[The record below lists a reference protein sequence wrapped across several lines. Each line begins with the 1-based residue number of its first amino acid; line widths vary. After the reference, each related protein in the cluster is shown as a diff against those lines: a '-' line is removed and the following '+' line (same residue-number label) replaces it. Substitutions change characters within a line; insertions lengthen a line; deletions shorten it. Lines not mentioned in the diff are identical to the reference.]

1 MAQKEDNKKKRSPK
15 NRKKAMREGY
25 LSFDID
31 EVKRLSE
38 SDSPNAEAY
47 GYLYQAVTTQAG
59 TAKGI
64 DDAYPETAEETARM
78 LELLN
83 MAKKA
88 LVDKDDQY
96 FKFCTVDL
104 EMILDW
110 SSTRHWNFQWQVIL
124 GVILTVA
131 FLSWRVDQKQESVEH
146 DQELV
151 AEVENWEE
159 TDTVLNWDTTPDD
172 LYSPAGFVNYAH
184 LSAKNFKLLSLYE
197 QKSYYASAVE
207 AADEYA
213 AKADTAQSRDV
224 RKSLEDR
231 RDESLEHAKECRKE
245 FDRINKMDFKDIKK
259 MALDEY
265 GSWLKSSKAEKRAV
279 RAWNIFFI
287 ILIPVYIFAE
297 RPYGYTITRRPY
309 GYTIT
314 RTRAESSTLRGI
326 SKFTYALSAMM
337 LGSAASIS
345 WIQTVRKYSDG
356 HTERSYDAG
365 TNAPVV
371 MMKAALY
378 IAAFAL
384 VCVVS
389 CILMLYM
396 TIQGLRRNYN
406 WAPLLAKAKVAASS
420 AASKAKKN

>member
-1 MAQKEDNKKKRSPK
+1 MAQKEDGKKKKAPK

-25 LSFDID
+25 LSFDIV
-31 EVKRLSE
+31 EVKQLSE

-59 TAKGI
+59 TDKGI
-64 DDAYPETAEETARM
+64 DDIYPETALETEQMRV
-78 LELLN
+78 
-83 MAKKA
+83 
-88 LVDKDDQY
+88 LVDKARKARVDMSDQY
-96 FKFCTVDL
+96 LKICLDEL
-104 EMILDW
+104 DEILDW

-131 FLSWRVDQKQESVEH
+131 FLSWRVDQRQESVE
-146 DQELV
+146 DRQELV

-159 TDTVLNWDTTPDD
+159 TDTVLSWDTTPDD
-172 LYSPAGFVNYAH
+172 LYSPVGFVNYAH

-197 QKSYYASAVE
+197 QKSYYASAME

-224 RKSLEDR
+224 RKSLEER
-231 RDESLEHAKECRKE
+231 RDESLAHAKECRKE
-245 FDRINKMDFKDIKK
+245 FDRINKMDFKKIKK
-259 MALDEY
+259 MALEEY
-265 GSWLKSSKAEKRAV
+265 GSWLKNAKAEKRAV

-297 RPYGYTITRRPY
+297 RPYGYTITR
-309 GYTIT
+309 
-314 RTRAESSTLRGI
+314 TRAESSTLRGI

-337 LGSAASIS
+337 MGSAASIS

-356 HTERSYDAG
+356 RTESTYDAG
-365 TNAPVV
+365 TNAPV
-371 MMKAALY
+371 MIMKACLY

-384 VCVVS
+384 VCIVS

-396 TIQGLRRNYN
+396 TVQGLRRNYN

-420 AASKAKKN
+420 AASKAKKD

>member
-1 MAQKEDNKKKRSPK
+1 
-15 NRKKAMREGY
+15 MRDGY
-25 LSFDID
+25 LSFDII
-31 EVKRLSE
+31 EVKKLSE

-59 TAKGI
+59 TDKGI
-64 DDAYPETAEETARM
+64 DDIYPETALETEQMR
-78 LELLN
+78 
-83 MAKKA
+83 A
-88 LVDKDDQY
+88 LVDKARKARVDMSDQY
-96 FKFCTVDL
+96 LKICLDEL
-104 EMILDW
+104 DEILDW

-224 RKSLEDR
+224 RKSLEER
-231 RDESLEHAKECRKE
+231 RDESLDHAKEYRKE

-297 RPYGYTITRRPY
+297 RPYGYTM
-309 GYTIT
+309 T

-337 LGSAASIS
+337 MSSAASIS

-356 HTERSYDAG
+356 RTESTLDAG
-365 TNAPVV
+365 TNAHV
-371 MMKAALY
+371 MIMKACLY

-406 WAPLLAKAKVAASS
+406 WAPLLAKAKNAASS
-420 AASKAKKN
+420 AASKAGKN

>member
-1 MAQKEDNKKKRSPK
+1 MD
-15 NRKKAMREGY
+15 
-25 LSFDID
+25 LS
-31 EVKRLSE
+31 
-38 SDSPNAEAY
+38 
-47 GYLYQAVTTQAG
+47 
-59 TAKGI
+59 
-64 DDAYPETAEETARM
+64 
-78 LELLN
+78 
-83 MAKKA
+83 
-88 LVDKDDQY
+88 DQY
-96 FKFCTVDL
+96 LKICLDEL
-104 EMILDW
+104 DEILDW

-131 FLSWRVDQKQESVEH
+131 FLSWRVDQKQESVENR
-146 DQELV
+146 QENV
-151 AEVENWEE
+151 AAVEGWEE
-159 TDTVLNWDTTPDD
+159 TDTVLNWDTTPED
-172 LYSPAGFVNYAH
+172 LYSPAGFVKYAN
-184 LSAKNFKLLSLYE
+184 LSAKNYKLLSLYE
-197 QKSYYASAVE
+197 QKSSYASAME

-224 RKSLEDR
+224 RKSLEER
-231 RDESLEHAKECRKE
+231 RDESLAHAKECRKE

-259 MALDEY
+259 MALVEY
-265 GSWLKSSKAEKRAV
+265 GSWVKSAKAEKRAV

-297 RPYGYTITRRPY
+297 RPYGYTM
-309 GYTIT
+309 T

-326 SKFTYALSAMM
+326 SKFTYTLSAMM

-365 TNAPVV
+365 TNAPVII
-371 MMKAALY
+371 MKACLY

-384 VCVVS
+384 VCIVS

-420 AASKAKKN
+420 AASKAKKD

>member
-1 MAQKEDNKKKRSPK
+1 
-15 NRKKAMREGY
+15 MRDGY
-25 LSFDID
+25 LSFDII
-31 EVKRLSE
+31 EVKKLSE

-59 TAKGI
+59 TDKGI
-64 DDAYPETAEETARM
+64 DDIYPETALETEQMR
-78 LELLN
+78 
-83 MAKKA
+83 A
-88 LVDKDDQY
+88 LVDKARKARVDMSDQY
-96 FKFCTVDL
+96 LKICLDEL
-104 EMILDW
+104 DEILDW

-213 AKADTAQSRDV
+213 AKADTAQSREV
-224 RKSLEDR
+224 RKSLEER
-231 RDESLEHAKECRKE
+231 RDESLDHAKEYRKE

-297 RPYGYTITRRPY
+297 RPYGYTM
-309 GYTIT
+309 T

-337 LGSAASIS
+337 MGSAASIS

-356 HTERSYDAG
+356 RTESTFDAG
-365 TNAPVV
+365 TNAHV
-371 MMKAALY
+371 MIMKACLY

-406 WAPLLAKAKVAASS
+406 WAPLLAKAKNAASS
-420 AASKAKKN
+420 AASKAGKN

>member
-1 MAQKEDNKKKRSPK
+1 
-15 NRKKAMREGY
+15 MRDGY
-25 LSFDID
+25 LSFDII
-31 EVKRLSE
+31 EVKKLSE

-59 TAKGI
+59 TDKGI
-64 DDAYPETAEETARM
+64 DDIYPETALETEQMR
-78 LELLN
+78 
-83 MAKKA
+83 A
-88 LVDKDDQY
+88 LVDKARKARVDMSDQY
-96 FKFCTVDL
+96 LKICLDEL
-104 EMILDW
+104 DEILDW

-131 FLSWRVDQKQESVEH
+131 FLSWRVDQKQESVESR
-146 DQELV
+146 QEKV
-151 AEVENWEE
+151 AAVEGWAE
-159 TDTVLNWDTTPDD
+159 TDTVLNWDTTPED
-172 LYSPAGFVNYAH
+172 LYSPAGFVKYAH
-184 LSAKNFKLLSLYE
+184 LSAQNFKLLSLYE

-224 RKSLEDR
+224 RKRLEEQQDKSLA
-231 RDESLEHAKECRKE
+231 HAKECRKE

-265 GSWLKSSKAEKRAV
+265 GSWVKSAKAEKRAV

-297 RPYGYTITRRPY
+297 RPYGYTM
-309 GYTIT
+309 T

-337 LGSAASIS
+337 MSSAASIS

-356 HTERSYDAG
+356 RTESTLDAG
-365 TNAPVV
+365 TNAHV
-371 MMKAALY
+371 MIMKACLY

-406 WAPLLAKAKVAASS
+406 WAPLLAKAKNAASS
-420 AASKAKKN
+420 AASKAGKN

>member
-1 MAQKEDNKKKRSPK
+1 
-15 NRKKAMREGY
+15 MRDGY
-25 LSFDID
+25 LSFDII
-31 EVKRLSE
+31 EVKKLSE

-59 TAKGI
+59 TDKGI
-64 DDAYPETAEETARM
+64 DDIYPETALETEQMR
-78 LELLN
+78 
-83 MAKKA
+83 A
-88 LVDKDDQY
+88 LVDKAR
-96 FKFCTVDL
+96 KARVDMSDKYL
-104 EMILDW
+104 KICLDELDEILDW

-224 RKSLEDR
+224 RKSLEER
-231 RDESLEHAKECRKE
+231 RDESLDHAKEYRKE

-265 GSWLKSSKAEKRAV
+265 GSWVKSAKAEKRAV

-297 RPYGYTITRRPY
+297 RPYGYTM
-309 GYTIT
+309 T

-337 LGSAASIS
+337 MGSAASIS
-345 WIQTVRKYSDG
+345 WILTVRKYSDG
-356 HTERSYDAG
+356 RTESTLDAG
-365 TNAPVV
+365 TNAHV
-371 MMKAALY
+371 MIMKACLY

-406 WAPLLAKAKVAASS
+406 WAPLLAKAKNAASS
-420 AASKAKKN
+420 AASKAGKN

>member
-1 MAQKEDNKKKRSPK
+1 
-15 NRKKAMREGY
+15 MRDGY
-25 LSFDID
+25 LSFDII
-31 EVKRLSE
+31 EVKKLSE

-59 TAKGI
+59 TDKGI
-64 DDAYPETAEETARM
+64 DDIYPETALETEQMR
-78 LELLN
+78 
-83 MAKKA
+83 A
-88 LVDKDDQY
+88 LVDKARKARVDMSDQY
-96 FKFCTVDL
+96 LKICLDEL
-104 EMILDW
+104 DEILDW

-224 RKSLEDR
+224 RKSLEER
-231 RDESLEHAKECRKE
+231 RDESLDHAKEYRKE

-297 RPYGYTITRRPY
+297 RPYGYTM
-309 GYTIT
+309 T

-326 SKFTYALSAMM
+326 SKFTYTLSAMM

-365 TNAPVV
+365 TNAPVII
-371 MMKAALY
+371 MKACLY

-384 VCVVS
+384 VCIVS

-420 AASKAKKN
+420 AASKAKKD

>member
-1 MAQKEDNKKKRSPK
+1 M
-15 NRKKAMREGY
+15 
-25 LSFDID
+25 
-31 EVKRLSE
+31 
-38 SDSPNAEAY
+38 
-47 GYLYQAVTTQAG
+47 
-59 TAKGI
+59 
-64 DDAYPETAEETARM
+64 
-78 LELLN
+78 
-83 MAKKA
+83 
-88 LVDKDDQY
+88 
-96 FKFCTVDL
+96 
-104 EMILDW
+104 
-110 SSTRHWNFQWQVIL
+110 
-124 GVILTVA
+124 
-131 FLSWRVDQKQESVEH
+131 
-146 DQELV
+146 
-151 AEVENWEE
+151 
-159 TDTVLNWDTTPDD
+159 
-172 LYSPAGFVNYAH
+172 
-184 LSAKNFKLLSLYE
+184 SLYE

-224 RKSLEDR
+224 RKSLEER
-231 RDESLEHAKECRKE
+231 RDESLDHAKEYRKE

-297 RPYGYTITRRPY
+297 RPYGYTM
-309 GYTIT
+309 T

-337 LGSAASIS
+337 MGSAASIS

-356 HTERSYDAG
+356 RTESTFDAG
-365 TNAPVV
+365 TNAHV
-371 MMKAALY
+371 MIMKACLY

-406 WAPLLAKAKVAASS
+406 WAPLLAKAKNAASS
-420 AASKAKKN
+420 AASKAGKN

>member
-1 MAQKEDNKKKRSPK
+1 
-15 NRKKAMREGY
+15 MRDGY
-25 LSFDID
+25 LSFDII
-31 EVKRLSE
+31 EVKKLSE

-59 TAKGI
+59 TDKGI
-64 DDAYPETAEETARM
+64 DDIYPETALETEQMR
-78 LELLN
+78 
-83 MAKKA
+83 A
-88 LVDKDDQY
+88 LVDKARKARVDMSDQY
-96 FKFCTVDL
+96 LKICLDEL
-104 EMILDW
+104 DEILDW

-224 RKSLEDR
+224 RKSLEER
-231 RDESLEHAKECRKE
+231 RDESLDHAKEYRKE

-297 RPYGYTITRRPY
+297 RPYGYTM
-309 GYTIT
+309 T

-337 LGSAASIS
+337 MSSAASIS

-356 HTERSYDAG
+356 RTESTFDAG
-365 TNAPVV
+365 TNAHV
-371 MMKAALY
+371 MIMKACLY

-406 WAPLLAKAKVAASS
+406 WAPLLAKAKNAASS
-420 AASKAKKN
+420 AASKAGKN

>member
-1 MAQKEDNKKKRSPK
+1 
-15 NRKKAMREGY
+15 MRDGY
-25 LSFDID
+25 LSFDII
-31 EVKRLSE
+31 EVKKLSE

-59 TAKGI
+59 TDKGI
-64 DDAYPETAEETARM
+64 DDIYPETALETEQMR
-78 LELLN
+78 
-83 MAKKA
+83 A
-88 LVDKDDQY
+88 LVDKAR
-96 FKFCTVDL
+96 KARVDMSDKYL
-104 EMILDW
+104 KICLDELDEILDW

-224 RKSLEDR
+224 RKRLEEQQDKSLA
-231 RDESLEHAKECRKE
+231 HAKECRKE

-297 RPYGYTITRRPY
+297 RPYGYTM
-309 GYTIT
+309 T

-337 LGSAASIS
+337 MGSAASIS
-345 WIQTVRKYSDG
+345 WILTVRKYSDG
-356 HTERSYDAG
+356 RTESTLDAG
-365 TNAPVV
+365 TNAHV
-371 MMKAALY
+371 MIMKACLY

-406 WAPLLAKAKVAASS
+406 WAPLLAKAKNAASS
-420 AASKAKKN
+420 AASKAGKN

>member
-1 MAQKEDNKKKRSPK
+1 
-15 NRKKAMREGY
+15 MREGY
-25 LSFDID
+25 LSFDIV
-31 EVKRLSE
+31 EVKQLSE

-59 TAKGI
+59 TDKGI
-64 DDAYPETAEETARM
+64 DDIYPETALETEQMRV
-78 LELLN
+78 
-83 MAKKA
+83 
-88 LVDKDDQY
+88 LVDKARKARVDMSDQY
-96 FKFCTVDL
+96 LKICLDEL
-104 EMILDW
+104 DEILDW

-131 FLSWRVDQKQESVEH
+131 FLSWRVDQKQESVE
-146 DQELV
+146 DRQELV

-159 TDTVLNWDTTPDD
+159 TDTVLSWDTTPDD
-172 LYSPAGFVNYAH
+172 LYSPVGFVNYAH

-197 QKSYYASAVE
+197 QKSYYASAME

-224 RKSLEDR
+224 RKSLEER
-231 RDESLEHAKECRKE
+231 RDESLAHAKECRKE

-265 GSWLKSSKAEKRAV
+265 GSWVKSAKAEKRAV

-297 RPYGYTITRRPY
+297 RPYGYTM
-309 GYTIT
+309 T

-356 HTERSYDAG
+356 RTESTYDAG
-365 TNAPVV
+365 TNAPV
-371 MMKAALY
+371 MIMKACLY

-384 VCVVS
+384 VCIVS

-396 TIQGLRRNYN
+396 TVQGLRRNYN

-420 AASKAKKN
+420 AASKAKKD

>member
-1 MAQKEDNKKKRSPK
+1 
-15 NRKKAMREGY
+15 MRDGY
-25 LSFDID
+25 LSFDII
-31 EVKRLSE
+31 EVKKLSE

-59 TAKGI
+59 TDKGI
-64 DDAYPETAEETARM
+64 DDIYPETALETEQMR
-78 LELLN
+78 
-83 MAKKA
+83 A
-88 LVDKDDQY
+88 LVDKARKARVDMSDQY
-96 FKFCTVDL
+96 LKICLDEL
-104 EMILDW
+104 DEILDW

-131 FLSWRVDQKQESVEH
+131 FLSWRVDQKQESVESR
-146 DQELV
+146 QEKV
-151 AEVENWEE
+151 AAVEGWAE
-159 TDTVLNWDTTPDD
+159 TDTVLNWDTTPED
-172 LYSPAGFVNYAH
+172 LYSPAGFVKYAH
-184 LSAKNFKLLSLYE
+184 LSAQNFKLLSLYE
-197 QKSYYASAVE
+197 QKSYYASAME

-224 RKSLEDR
+224 RKRLEEQQDKSLAN
-231 RDESLEHAKECRKE
+231 AKEYRKE

-265 GSWLKSSKAEKRAV
+265 GSWVKSAKAEKRAV
-279 RAWNIFFI
+279 RTWNIFFI

-297 RPYGYTITRRPY
+297 RPY

-337 LGSAASIS
+337 MGSAASIS
-345 WIQTVRKYSDG
+345 WILTVRKYSDG
-356 HTERSYDAG
+356 RTESTLDAG
-365 TNAPVV
+365 TNAPV
-371 MMKAALY
+371 MIMKACLY

-406 WAPLLAKAKVAASS
+406 WAPLLAKAKSAASS
-420 AASKAKKN
+420 AASKAGKN

>member
-1 MAQKEDNKKKRSPK
+1 
-15 NRKKAMREGY
+15 MRDGY
-25 LSFDID
+25 LSFDII
-31 EVKRLSE
+31 EVKKLSE

-59 TAKGI
+59 TDKGI
-64 DDAYPETAEETARM
+64 DDIYPETALETEQMR
-78 LELLN
+78 
-83 MAKKA
+83 A
-88 LVDKDDQY
+88 LVDKAR
-96 FKFCTVDL
+96 KARVDMSDKYL
-104 EMILDW
+104 KICLDELDEILDW

-224 RKSLEDR
+224 RKSLEER
-231 RDESLEHAKECRKE
+231 RDESLDHAKEYRKE

-297 RPYGYTITRRPY
+297 RPYGYTM
-309 GYTIT
+309 T

-337 LGSAASIS
+337 MGSAASIS
-345 WIQTVRKYSDG
+345 WILTVRKYSDG
-356 HTERSYDAG
+356 RTESTLDAG
-365 TNAPVV
+365 TNAHV
-371 MMKAALY
+371 MIMKACLY

-406 WAPLLAKAKVAASS
+406 WAPLLAKAKNAASS
-420 AASKAKKN
+420 AASKAGKN

>member
-1 MAQKEDNKKKRSPK
+1 M
-15 NRKKAMREGY
+15 
-25 LSFDID
+25 
-31 EVKRLSE
+31 
-38 SDSPNAEAY
+38 
-47 GYLYQAVTTQAG
+47 
-59 TAKGI
+59 
-64 DDAYPETAEETARM
+64 
-78 LELLN
+78 
-83 MAKKA
+83 
-88 LVDKDDQY
+88 DKDDQY

-124 GVILTVA
+124 GVILTVI
-131 FLSWRVDQKQESVEH
+131 FLSWRVDQKQESVEGR
-146 DQELV
+146 QELI
-151 AEVENWEE
+151 AAVENWAE
-159 TDTVLNWDTTPDD
+159 TDTTLDWDTAPED
-172 LYSPAGFVNYAH
+172 LYSPAGFVKYAH
-184 LSAKNFKLLSLYE
+184 LSAQNFKLLSLYE
-197 QKSYYASAVE
+197 QKSYYASAME

-224 RKSLEDR
+224 RKRLEEQQDKSLAN
-231 RDESLEHAKECRKE
+231 AKEYRKE

-265 GSWLKSSKAEKRAV
+265 GSWVKSAKAEKRAV
-279 RAWNIFFI
+279 RTWNIFFI

-297 RPYGYTITRRPY
+297 RPY

-356 HTERSYDAG
+356 RTERTYDAG

-371 MMKAALY
+371 IMKACLY

-384 VCVVS
+384 VCIVS

-396 TIQGLRRNYN
+396 TVQGLRRNYN
-406 WAPLLAKAKVAASS
+406 WAPLMAKVKS
-420 AASKAKKN
+420 AVSDRSKKN

>member
-1 MAQKEDNKKKRSPK
+1 
-15 NRKKAMREGY
+15 MRDGY
-25 LSFDID
+25 LSFDII
-31 EVKRLSE
+31 EVKKLSE

-59 TAKGI
+59 TDKGI
-64 DDAYPETAEETARM
+64 DDIYPETALETEQMR
-78 LELLN
+78 
-83 MAKKA
+83 A
-88 LVDKDDQY
+88 LVDKARKARVDMSDQY
-96 FKFCTVDL
+96 LKICLDEL
-104 EMILDW
+104 DEILDW

-224 RKSLEDR
+224 RKSLEER
-231 RDESLEHAKECRKE
+231 RDESLAHAKECRKE

-265 GSWLKSSKAEKRAV
+265 GSWVKSAKAEKRAV

-297 RPYGYTITRRPY
+297 RPYGYTITR
-309 GYTIT
+309 
-314 RTRAESSTLRGI
+314 TRAESSTLRGI

-337 LGSAASIS
+337 MGSAASIS

-356 HTERSYDAG
+356 RTESTFDAG
-365 TNAPVV
+365 TNAHV
-371 MMKAALY
+371 MIMKACLY

-406 WAPLLAKAKVAASS
+406 WAPLLAKAKNAASS
-420 AASKAKKN
+420 AASKAGKN

>member
-1 MAQKEDNKKKRSPK
+1 
-15 NRKKAMREGY
+15 MRDGY
-25 LSFDID
+25 LSFDII
-31 EVKRLSE
+31 EVKKLSE

-59 TAKGI
+59 TDKGI
-64 DDAYPETAEETARM
+64 DDIYPETALETEQMR
-78 LELLN
+78 
-83 MAKKA
+83 A
-88 LVDKDDQY
+88 LVDKAR
-96 FKFCTVDL
+96 KARVDMSDKYL
-104 EMILDW
+104 KICLDELDEILDW

-172 LYSPAGFVNYAH
+172 LYSPAGFVKYAN
-184 LSAKNFKLLSLYE
+184 LSAKNYKLLSLYE

-224 RKSLEDR
+224 RKSLEER
-231 RDESLEHAKECRKE
+231 RDESLAHAKECRKE

-265 GSWLKSSKAEKRAV
+265 GSWLKSAKAEKRAV

-297 RPYGYTITRRPY
+297 RPYGYTITR
-309 GYTIT
+309 
-314 RTRAESSTLRGI
+314 TRAESSTLRGI

-337 LGSAASIS
+337 MSSAASIS

-356 HTERSYDAG
+356 RTESTLDAG
-365 TNAPVV
+365 TNAHV
-371 MMKAALY
+371 MIMKACLY

-406 WAPLLAKAKVAASS
+406 WAPLLAKAKNAASS
-420 AASKAKKN
+420 AASKAGKN

>member
-1 MAQKEDNKKKRSPK
+1 
-15 NRKKAMREGY
+15 MRDGY
-25 LSFDID
+25 LSFDII
-31 EVKRLSE
+31 EVKKLSE

-59 TAKGI
+59 TDKGI
-64 DDAYPETAEETARM
+64 DDIYPETALETEQMR
-78 LELLN
+78 
-83 MAKKA
+83 A
-88 LVDKDDQY
+88 LVDKAR
-96 FKFCTVDL
+96 KARVDMSDKYL
-104 EMILDW
+104 KICLDELDEILDW

-224 RKSLEDR
+224 RKRLEEQQDKSLAR
-231 RDESLEHAKECRKE
+231 AKECRKE

-297 RPYGYTITRRPY
+297 RPYGYTM
-309 GYTIT
+309 T

-337 LGSAASIS
+337 MSSAASIS

-356 HTERSYDAG
+356 RTESTLDAG
-365 TNAPVV
+365 TNAHV
-371 MMKAALY
+371 MIMKACLY

-406 WAPLLAKAKVAASS
+406 WAPLLAKAKNAASS
-420 AASKAKKN
+420 AASKAGKN

>member
-1 MAQKEDNKKKRSPK
+1 
-15 NRKKAMREGY
+15 MRDGY
-25 LSFDID
+25 LSFDIV
-31 EVKRLSE
+31 EVKKLSE

-59 TAKGI
+59 TDKGI
-64 DDAYPETAEETARM
+64 DDVYPETAQETEQMR
-78 LELLN
+78 
-83 MAKKA
+83 A
-88 LVDKDDQY
+88 LVDKARKARVDMSDQY
-96 FKFCTVDL
+96 LKICLDEL
-104 EMILDW
+104 DEILDW

-131 FLSWRVDQKQESVEH
+131 FLSWRVDQKQESVENR
-146 DQELV
+146 QENV
-151 AEVENWEE
+151 AAVEGWEE
-159 TDTVLNWDTTPDD
+159 TDTVLNWDTTPED
-172 LYSPAGFVNYAH
+172 LYSPAGFVKYAN
-184 LSAKNFKLLSLYE
+184 LSAKNYKLLSLYE
-197 QKSYYASAVE
+197 QKSSYASAME

-224 RKSLEDR
+224 RKSLEER
-231 RDESLEHAKECRKE
+231 RDESLAHAKECRKE

-265 GSWLKSSKAEKRAV
+265 GSWVKSAKAEKRAV

-297 RPYGYTITRRPY
+297 RPYGYTM
-309 GYTIT
+309 T

-326 SKFTYALSAMM
+326 SKFTYAMSAMM
-337 LGSAASIS
+337 MGSAASIG
-345 WIQTVRKYSDG
+345 WIRTVTKYSDG
-356 HTERSYDAG
+356 RTESSYDAG
-365 TNAPVV
+365 TNAPV
-371 MMKAALY
+371 MIMKAGLY

-384 VCVVS
+384 ICVVS

-406 WAPLLAKAKVAASS
+406 WAPLMAKAKVAASS
-420 AASKAKKN
+420 AASKVKKD

>member
-1 MAQKEDNKKKRSPK
+1 
-15 NRKKAMREGY
+15 MRDGY
-25 LSFDID
+25 LSFDIV
-31 EVKRLSE
+31 EVKKLSE

-59 TAKGI
+59 TDKGI
-64 DDAYPETAEETARM
+64 DDIYPETALETEQMR
-78 LELLN
+78 
-83 MAKKA
+83 A
-88 LVDKDDQY
+88 LVDKARKARVDMSDQY
-96 FKFCTVDL
+96 LKICLDEL
-104 EMILDW
+104 DEILDW

-131 FLSWRVDQKQESVEH
+131 FLSWRVDQKQESVENR
-146 DQELV
+146 QENV
-151 AEVENWEE
+151 AAVEGWEE
-159 TDTVLNWDTTPDD
+159 TDTVLNWDTTPED
-172 LYSPAGFVNYAH
+172 LYSPAGFVKYAN
-184 LSAKNFKLLSLYE
+184 LSAKNYKLLSLYE
-197 QKSYYASAVE
+197 QKSSYASAME

-224 RKSLEDR
+224 RKSLEER
-231 RDESLEHAKECRKE
+231 RDESLAHAKECRKE

-265 GSWLKSSKAEKRAV
+265 GSWVKSAKAEKRAV

-297 RPYGYTITRRPY
+297 RPYGYTM
-309 GYTIT
+309 T

-326 SKFTYALSAMM
+326 SKFTYTLSAMM

-365 TNAPVV
+365 TNAMPVYRCVCFGLHSV
-371 MMKAALY
+371 MYSDALY
-378 IAAFAL
+378 DHPGSQAQLQLGASAG
-384 VCVVS
+384 
-389 CILMLYM
+389 
-396 TIQGLRRNYN
+396 QGQGSRLFGRIEG
-406 WAPLLAKAKVAASS
+406 
-420 AASKAKKN
+420 

>member
-1 MAQKEDNKKKRSPK
+1 
-15 NRKKAMREGY
+15 MREGY
-25 LSFDID
+25 LSFDIV
-31 EVKRLSE
+31 EVKQLSE

-59 TAKGI
+59 TDKGI
-64 DDAYPETAEETARM
+64 DDVYPETALETEQMR
-78 LELLN
+78 
-83 MAKKA
+83 A
-88 LVDKDDQY
+88 LVDKARKARVDMSDQY
-96 FKFCTVDL
+96 LKICLDEL
-104 EMILDW
+104 DEILDW

-131 FLSWRVDQKQESVEH
+131 FLSWRVDQKQESVENR
-146 DQELV
+146 QENV
-151 AEVENWEE
+151 AAVEGWEE
-159 TDTVLNWDTTPDD
+159 TDTVLNWDTTPED
-172 LYSPAGFVNYAH
+172 LYSPAGFVKYAN
-184 LSAKNFKLLSLYE
+184 LSAKNYKLLSLYE
-197 QKSYYASAVE
+197 QKSSYASAME

-224 RKSLEDR
+224 RKSLEER
-231 RDESLEHAKECRKE
+231 RDESLAHAKECRKE

-265 GSWLKSSKAEKRAV
+265 GSWVKSAKAEKRAV

-297 RPYGYTITRRPY
+297 RPYGYTM
-309 GYTIT
+309 T

-326 SKFTYALSAMM
+326 SKFTYAMSAMM
-337 LGSAASIS
+337 MGSAASIG
-345 WIQTVRKYSDG
+345 WIRTVTKYSDG
-356 HTERSYDAG
+356 RTESSYDAG
-365 TNAPVV
+365 TNAPV
-371 MMKAALY
+371 MIMKAGLY

-384 VCVVS
+384 ICVVS

-406 WAPLLAKAKVAASS
+406 WAPLMAKAKVTASS
-420 AASKAKKN
+420 AASKVKKD

>member
-1 MAQKEDNKKKRSPK
+1 
-15 NRKKAMREGY
+15 MRDGY
-25 LSFDID
+25 LSFDII
-31 EVKRLSE
+31 EVKKLSE

-59 TAKGI
+59 TDKGI
-64 DDAYPETAEETARM
+64 DDIYPETALETEQMR
-78 LELLN
+78 
-83 MAKKA
+83 A
-88 LVDKDDQY
+88 LVDKARKARVDMSDQY
-96 FKFCTVDL
+96 LKICLDEL
-104 EMILDW
+104 DEILDW

-197 QKSYYASAVE
+197 QKSYYASAME

-224 RKSLEDR
+224 RKSLEER
-231 RDESLEHAKECRKE
+231 RDESLAHAKECRKE

-265 GSWLKSSKAEKRAV
+265 GSWVKSAKAEKRAV

-297 RPYGYTITRRPY
+297 RPYGYTITR
-309 GYTIT
+309 
-314 RTRAESSTLRGI
+314 TRAESSTLRGI

-337 LGSAASIS
+337 MGSAASIS

-356 HTERSYDAG
+356 RTESTFDAG
-365 TNAPVV
+365 TNAHV
-371 MMKAALY
+371 MIMKACLY

-406 WAPLLAKAKVAASS
+406 WAPLLAKAKNAASS
-420 AASKAKKN
+420 AASKAGKN

>member
-1 MAQKEDNKKKRSPK
+1 
-15 NRKKAMREGY
+15 MRDGY
-25 LSFDID
+25 LSFDII
-31 EVKRLSE
+31 EVKKLSE

-59 TAKGI
+59 TDKGI
-64 DDAYPETAEETARM
+64 DDIYPETALETEQMR
-78 LELLN
+78 
-83 MAKKA
+83 A
-88 LVDKDDQY
+88 LVDKARKARVAMSDQY
-96 FKFCTVDL
+96 LKICLDEL
-104 EMILDW
+104 DEILDW

-224 RKSLEDR
+224 RKSLEER
-231 RDESLEHAKECRKE
+231 RDESLDHAKEYRKE

-297 RPYGYTITRRPY
+297 RPYGYTM
-309 GYTIT
+309 T

-337 LGSAASIS
+337 MSSAASIS

-356 HTERSYDAG
+356 RTESTLDAG
-365 TNAPVV
+365 TNAHV
-371 MMKAALY
+371 MIMKACLY

-406 WAPLLAKAKVAASS
+406 WAPLLAKAKNAASS
-420 AASKAKKN
+420 AASKAGKN

>member
-1 MAQKEDNKKKRSPK
+1 
-15 NRKKAMREGY
+15 MRDGY
-25 LSFDID
+25 LSFDII
-31 EVKRLSE
+31 EVKKLSE

-59 TAKGI
+59 TDKGI
-64 DDAYPETAEETARM
+64 DDIYPETALETEQMR
-78 LELLN
+78 
-83 MAKKA
+83 A
-88 LVDKDDQY
+88 LVDKAR
-96 FKFCTVDL
+96 KARVDMSDKYL
-104 EMILDW
+104 KICLDELDEILDW

-224 RKSLEDR
+224 RKSLEER
-231 RDESLEHAKECRKE
+231 RDESLDHAKEYRKE

-265 GSWLKSSKAEKRAV
+265 GSWLKSAKAEKRAV

-297 RPYGYTITRRPY
+297 RPYGYTITR
-309 GYTIT
+309 
-314 RTRAESSTLRGI
+314 TRAESSTLRGI

-337 LGSAASIS
+337 MSSAASIS

-356 HTERSYDAG
+356 RTESTLDAG
-365 TNAPVV
+365 TNAHV
-371 MMKAALY
+371 MIMKACLY

-406 WAPLLAKAKVAASS
+406 WAPLLAKAKNAASS
-420 AASKAKKN
+420 AASKAGKN

>member
-1 MAQKEDNKKKRSPK
+1 
-15 NRKKAMREGY
+15 MREGY
-25 LSFDID
+25 LSFDIV
-31 EVKRLSE
+31 EVKQLSE

-59 TAKGI
+59 TDKGI
-64 DDAYPETAEETARM
+64 DDVYPETAQETEQMR
-78 LELLN
+78 
-83 MAKKA
+83 A
-88 LVDKDDQY
+88 LVDKARKARVDMSDQY
-96 FKFCTVDL
+96 LKICLDEL
-104 EMILDW
+104 DEILDW

-131 FLSWRVDQKQESVEH
+131 FLSWRVDQKQESVENR
-146 DQELV
+146 QENV
-151 AEVENWEE
+151 AAVEGWEE
-159 TDTVLNWDTTPDD
+159 TDTVLNWDTTPED
-172 LYSPAGFVNYAH
+172 LYSPAGFVKYAN
-184 LSAKNFKLLSLYE
+184 LSAKNYKLLSLYE
-197 QKSYYASAVE
+197 QKSSYASAME

-224 RKSLEDR
+224 RKSLEER
-231 RDESLEHAKECRKE
+231 RDESLAHAKECRKE

-265 GSWLKSSKAEKRAV
+265 GSWVKSAKAEKRAV

-297 RPYGYTITRRPY
+297 RPYGYTM
-309 GYTIT
+309 T

-326 SKFTYALSAMM
+326 SKFTYTLSAMM
-337 LGSAASIS
+337 LGSAASIG
-345 WIQTVRKYSDG
+345 WIRTVTKYSDG
-356 HTERSYDAG
+356 RTESSYDAG
-365 TNAPVV
+365 TNAPV
-371 MMKAALY
+371 MIMKAGLY

-384 VCVVS
+384 ICVVS

-406 WAPLLAKAKVAASS
+406 WAPLMAKAKVAASS
-420 AASKAKKN
+420 AASKVKKD

>member
-1 MAQKEDNKKKRSPK
+1 
-15 NRKKAMREGY
+15 MRDGY
-25 LSFDID
+25 LSFDII
-31 EVKRLSE
+31 EVKKLSE
-38 SDSPNAEAY
+38 SDSLNAEAY

-59 TAKGI
+59 TDKGI
-64 DDAYPETAEETARM
+64 DDIYPETALETEQMR
-78 LELLN
+78 
-83 MAKKA
+83 A
-88 LVDKDDQY
+88 LVDKAR
-96 FKFCTVDL
+96 KARVDMSDKYL
-104 EMILDW
+104 KICLDELDEILDW

-224 RKSLEDR
+224 RKSLEER
-231 RDESLEHAKECRKE
+231 RDESLDHAKEYRKE

-297 RPYGYTITRRPY
+297 RPYGYTM
-309 GYTIT
+309 T

-337 LGSAASIS
+337 MGSAASIS
-345 WIQTVRKYSDG
+345 WIQTVRRYSDG
-356 HTERSYDAG
+356 RTESTLDAG
-365 TNAPVV
+365 TNAHV
-371 MMKAALY
+371 MIMKACLY

-406 WAPLLAKAKVAASS
+406 WAPLLAKAKNAASS
-420 AASKAKKN
+420 AASKAGKN

>member
-1 MAQKEDNKKKRSPK
+1 
-15 NRKKAMREGY
+15 MRDGY
-25 LSFDID
+25 LSFDII
-31 EVKRLSE
+31 EVKKLSE

-59 TAKGI
+59 TDKGI
-64 DDAYPETAEETARM
+64 DDIYPETALETEQMR
-78 LELLN
+78 
-83 MAKKA
+83 A
-88 LVDKDDQY
+88 LVDKARKARVDMSDQY
-96 FKFCTVDL
+96 LKICLDEL
-104 EMILDW
+104 DEILDW

-224 RKSLEDR
+224 RKRLEEQQDKSLA
-231 RDESLEHAKECRKE
+231 HAKECRKE

-265 GSWLKSSKAEKRAV
+265 GSWVKSAKAEKRAV

-297 RPYGYTITRRPY
+297 RPYGYTM
-309 GYTIT
+309 T

-337 LGSAASIS
+337 MSSAASIS

-356 HTERSYDAG
+356 RTESTLDAG
-365 TNAPVV
+365 TNAHV
-371 MMKAALY
+371 MIMKACLY

-406 WAPLLAKAKVAASS
+406 WAPLLAKAKNAASS
-420 AASKAKKN
+420 AASKAGKN

>member
-1 MAQKEDNKKKRSPK
+1 
-15 NRKKAMREGY
+15 
-25 LSFDID
+25 
-31 EVKRLSE
+31 
-38 SDSPNAEAY
+38 
-47 GYLYQAVTTQAG
+47 
-59 TAKGI
+59 
-64 DDAYPETAEETARM
+64 M

-96 FKFCTVDL
+96 FKFCIVDL

-124 GVILTVA
+124 GVILTVI
-131 FLSWRVDQKQESVEH
+131 FLSWRVDQKQESVEGR
-146 DQELV
+146 QEKV
-151 AEVENWEE
+151 AAVEGWEE

-197 QKSYYASAVE
+197 QYYASAME

-224 RKSLEDR
+224 RKRLEEQQDKSLAN
-231 RDESLEHAKECRKE
+231 AKEYRKE

-265 GSWLKSSKAEKRAV
+265 GSWVKSAKAEKRAV
-279 RAWNIFFI
+279 RTWNIFFI

-297 RPYGYTITRRPY
+297 RPY

-356 HTERSYDAG
+356 RTERTYDAG

-371 MMKAALY
+371 IMKACLY

-384 VCVVS
+384 VCIVS

-396 TIQGLRRNYN
+396 TVQGLRRNYN
-406 WAPLLAKAKVAASS
+406 WAPLMAKVKGAVSDRS
-420 AASKAKKN
+420 KKN

>member
-1 MAQKEDNKKKRSPK
+1 
-15 NRKKAMREGY
+15 MRDGY
-25 LSFDID
+25 LSFDII
-31 EVKRLSE
+31 EVKKLSE

-59 TAKGI
+59 TDKGI
-64 DDAYPETAEETARM
+64 DDIYPETALETEQMR
-78 LELLN
+78 
-83 MAKKA
+83 A
-88 LVDKDDQY
+88 LVDKAR
-96 FKFCTVDL
+96 KARVDMSDKYL
-104 EMILDW
+104 KICLDELDEILDW

-124 GVILTVA
+124 GVILTVI
-131 FLSWRVDQKQESVEH
+131 FLSWRVDQKQESVEGR
-146 DQELV
+146 QEKV
-151 AEVENWEE
+151 AAVEGWEE

-197 QKSYYASAVE
+197 QKSYYASAME

-213 AKADTAQSRDV
+213 AKADTAQARDV
-224 RKSLEDR
+224 RKRLEEQQDKSLAN
-231 RDESLEHAKECRKE
+231 AKEYRKE

-265 GSWLKSSKAEKRAV
+265 GSWVKSAKAEKRAV

-297 RPYGYTITRRPY
+297 RPYGYTM
-309 GYTIT
+309 T

-337 LGSAASIS
+337 MSSAASIS
-345 WIQTVRKYSDG
+345 WILTVRKYSDG
-356 HTERSYDAG
+356 RTESTLDAG
-365 TNAPVV
+365 TNAHV
-371 MMKAALY
+371 MIMKACLY

-406 WAPLLAKAKVAASS
+406 WAPLLAKAKNAASS
-420 AASKAKKN
+420 AASKAGKN

>member
-1 MAQKEDNKKKRSPK
+1 
-15 NRKKAMREGY
+15 MRDGY
-25 LSFDID
+25 LSFDIV
-31 EVKRLSE
+31 EVKKLSE

-59 TAKGI
+59 TDKGI
-64 DDAYPETAEETARM
+64 DDIYPETALETEQMR
-78 LELLN
+78 
-83 MAKKA
+83 A
-88 LVDKDDQY
+88 LVDKARKARVDMSDQY
-96 FKFCTVDL
+96 LKICLDEL
-104 EMILDW
+104 DEILDW

-131 FLSWRVDQKQESVEH
+131 FLSWRVDQKQESVENR
-146 DQELV
+146 QENV
-151 AEVENWEE
+151 AAVEE
-159 TDTVLNWDTTPDD
+159 TDTVLNWDTTPED
-172 LYSPAGFVNYAH
+172 LYSPAGFVKYAN
-184 LSAKNFKLLSLYE
+184 LSAKNYKLLSLYE
-197 QKSYYASAVE
+197 QKSSYASAME

-224 RKSLEDR
+224 RKSLEER
-231 RDESLEHAKECRKE
+231 RDESLAHAKECRKE

-265 GSWLKSSKAEKRAV
+265 GSWVKSAKAEKRAV

-297 RPYGYTITRRPY
+297 RPYGYTM
-309 GYTIT
+309 T

-326 SKFTYALSAMM
+326 SKFTYTLSAMM

-365 TNAPVV
+365 TNAPVII
-371 MMKAALY
+371 MKACLY

-384 VCVVS
+384 VCIVS

-420 AASKAKKN
+420 AASKAKKD

>member
-1 MAQKEDNKKKRSPK
+1 
-15 NRKKAMREGY
+15 MRDGY
-25 LSFDID
+25 LSFDII
-31 EVKRLSE
+31 EVKKLSE

-59 TAKGI
+59 TDKGI
-64 DDAYPETAEETARM
+64 DDIYPETALETEQMR
-78 LELLN
+78 
-83 MAKKA
+83 A
-88 LVDKDDQY
+88 LVDKAR
-96 FKFCTVDL
+96 KARVDMSDKYL
-104 EMILDW
+104 KICLDELDEILDW

-224 RKSLEDR
+224 RKSLEER
-231 RDESLEHAKECRKE
+231 RDESLDHAKEYRKE

-297 RPYGYTITRRPY
+297 RPYGYTM
-309 GYTIT
+309 T

-337 LGSAASIS
+337 MSSAASIS

-356 HTERSYDAG
+356 RTESTLDAG
-365 TNAPVV
+365 TNAHV
-371 MMKAALY
+371 MIMKACLY

-406 WAPLLAKAKVAASS
+406 WAPLLAKAKNAASS
-420 AASKAKKN
+420 AASKAGKN

>member
-1 MAQKEDNKKKRSPK
+1 
-15 NRKKAMREGY
+15 MRDGY
-25 LSFDID
+25 LSFDII
-31 EVKRLSE
+31 EVKKLSE

-59 TAKGI
+59 TDKGI
-64 DDAYPETAEETARM
+64 DDIYPETALETEQMR
-78 LELLN
+78 
-83 MAKKA
+83 A
-88 LVDKDDQY
+88 LVDKARKARVDMSDQY
-96 FKFCTVDL
+96 LKICLDEL
-104 EMILDW
+104 DEILDW

-224 RKSLEDR
+224 RKSLEER
-231 RDESLEHAKECRKE
+231 RDESLDHAKEYRKE

-297 RPYGYTITRRPY
+297 RPYGYTM
-309 GYTIT
+309 T

-337 LGSAASIS
+337 MGSAASIS

-356 HTERSYDAG
+356 RTESTFDAG
-365 TNAPVV
+365 TNAHV
-371 MMKAALY
+371 MIMKACLY

-406 WAPLLAKAKVAASS
+406 WAPLLAKAKNAASS
-420 AASKAKKN
+420 AASKAGKN